1 MYTILEW
8 EEADLLDAGIVYK
21 PLPALPGGGTKFNL
35 DFIFHN
41 KHLSLP
47 REGREGFIQVKS
59 LCALSKQK
67 KRLSQEALCKLFAQV
82 HRLFLIQMPEI
93 RILQVRDEADGLA
106 G

>member
-21 PLPALPGGGTKFNL
+21 PLSALPGEGQSL
-35 DFIFHN
+35 ILI
-41 KHLSLP
+41 LSFTISICPSP

-82 HRLFLIQMPEI
+82 H
-93 RILQVRDEADGLA
+93 
-106 G
+106 